1 MNIIEDKDL
10 LAFDGKQQSQNII
23 SPAELTDDIIAMFD
37 SEESMSGL
45 QLPWPRTY
53 DQFSIRT
60 SEVTLW
66 AGVNG
71 HGKSLLL
78 NQICAWTLPNTTWL
92 ICSLEMPVKQ
102 TIKRMV
108 RQMAGL
114 SNPSSAYIAQL
125 TQTMQDRL
133 WIYDRLDTV
142 PANVMLSVIHYA
154 SQELG
159 IKHILIDSLVK
170 CGMSVDDYN
179 AQKHFV
185 DQLCVLAKRYDI
197 GIHLVHHIRKGE
209 REGKRPDKFDIKG
222 AGEIADL
229 VDNICIVH
237 RNKDKEKQIRAGEDV
252 PEGVPDGSLIV
263 AKQRHYGIES
273 EFPLYYHADSL
284 QFVSA
289 PGARPFQ
296 HLSNFSARTQP

>member
-23 SPAELTDDIIAMFD
+23 KPSDMADAVVELFAAPNVM
-37 SEESMSGL
+37 EGL
-45 QLPWPRTY
+45 RLPWPCTHE
-53 DQFSIRT
+53 QFSLRT

-71 HGKSLLL
+71 HGKSLMLG
-78 NQICAWTLPNTTWL
+78 QVCAQTLPDTSWL
-92 ICSLEMPVKQ
+92 IASLEMPVKQ
-102 TIKRMV
+102 TLRRMV

-114 SNPSSAYIAQL
+114 SNPSDAYIR
-125 TQTMQDRL
+125 TIMKTMQDRL

-142 PANVMLSVIHYA
+142 PANVMLAVIHYA

-159 IKHILIDSLVK
+159 IKHIMIDSLVK
-170 CGMSVDDYN
+170 CGMAVDDYN

-222 AGEIADL
+222 AGEISDL

-237 RNKDKEKQIRAGEDV
+237 RNKDKERQVRAGEDV
-252 PEGVPDGSLIV
+252 PEGVPDGFLIV
-263 AKQRHYGIES
+263 AKQRHYGIEQD
-273 EFPLYYHADSL
+273 FPLYYHADSL
-284 QFVSA
+284 QYLSS
-289 PGARPFQ
+289 PSARPFQ
-296 HLSNFSARTQP
+296 SVNNFSVRAG

>member
-23 SPAELTDDIIAMFD
+23 NPAEMTDDIIELFA
-37 SEESMSGL
+37 SQEKMSGL
-45 QLPWPRTY
+45 QLPWPKSH
-53 DQFSIRT
+53 DKFSLRT

-78 NQICAWTLPNTTWL
+78 NQACAWTLPNTTWL
-92 ICSLEMPVKQ
+92 IASLEMPVKQ
-102 TIKRMV
+102 TLRRMV

-114 SNPSSAYIAQL
+114 SDPTAAYIRQL
-125 TQTMQDRL
+125 TQTMSERL
-133 WIYDRLDTV
+133 WLYDRLDTV
-142 PANVMLSVIHYA
+142 PANVMLAVIHYA
-154 SQELG
+154 SQEIG

-252 PEGVPDGSLIV
+252 PEGVPDGFLII
-263 AKQRHYGIES
+263 AKQRHYGIED
-273 EFPLYYHADSL
+273 EIPLYFHSDSM
-284 QFVSA
+284 QFLSA
-289 PGARPFQ
+289 PSASPFQ
-296 HLSNFSARTQP
+296 VLPNFKASA